1 MKKSYLVVNCI
12 FLLLVF
18 FISESCPAEENGYIK
33 AKCVVHV
40 HTTVSSGYLT
50 VEDYSRLAEEKGVDA
65 VILTDNLLQRYEY
78 GLWPLRGILKKVV
91 EKGSI
96 LRYGTGKYLESIK
109 ETNMKYKDVI
119 IIDGAQANPFY
130 YWIGNVFDGNL
141 VLNNR
146 AKDMLVV
153 GLGDAKSYKDLPIV
167 GNRNSRFD
175 QYHGDKFLE
184 PYQDLIDYVNQKG
197 GLVFWS
203 HPEIEENLS
212 INGVRL
218 ITIPYSYDLL
228 STENY
233 TGFGIFAEGY
243 KTVGTPIG
251 IWDKILTEYCL
262 GKRAHPAWAIG
273 ELEYSGEEDKNF
285 NDTMNKLYV
294 KKFDRDD
301 ILAAL
306 KEGKFYV
313 IGKEPLATHLVLDE
327 FFLNEGGSGK
337 SAMMGQTLV
346 SDSAPLVKIKLSHEK
361 PIDSEIIVRLIR
373 NNKIIREFSGK
384 GSADLEFN
392 DEDVKPDD
400 SVYYRVDA
408 ENQGTT
414 RLISNPIFFKRIK
427 AK

>member
-50 VEDYSRLAEEKGVDA
+50 VEDYSRLAGEKGVDA

-96 LRYGTGKYLESIK
+96 LRYGTRKYLESIK
-109 ETNMKYKDVI
+109 EANMKYKDVI
-119 IIDGAQANPFY
+119 IIDGAQITPFY
-130 YWIGNVFDGNL
+130 YWTGSVFQGNL
-141 VLNNR
+141 ALNNR
-146 AKDMLVV
+146 AKDMLVI
-153 GLGDAKSYKDLPIV
+153 GLGDAKSYDDLPIV
-167 GNRNSRFD
+167 GGRHSSFD

-184 PYQDLIDYVNQKG
+184 PYQDVIDYVNQTG
-197 GLVFWS
+197 GLTFWS

-212 INGVRL
+212 ISGVRL

-228 STENY
+228 SARDY
-233 TGFGIFAEGY
+233 TGFGIFSEGY
-243 KTVGTPIG
+243 GTVGTPAG
-251 IWDKILTEYCL
+251 VWDRILTEYCL

-285 NDTMNKLYV
+285 NDTMNILYV